1 MDKKIEI
8 IETNKTYISYIKKKK
23 IILKS
28 FQKQIYLLANDFALH
43 VINSCFEIT
52 KFILEIL

>member
-8 IETNKTYISYIKKKK
+8 IETNKSYISYIKK